1 MKTEKID
8 AGEES
13 AESLAQ
19 KVKEEMKKIKVE
31 SDREEEEEEEKM
43 ELSIKKIGRQ
53 KEFRRKK
60 EDEDS
65 SSGSGSDSSSGSD
78 SEVSTVVII
87 LTFYL
92 ESTKRMNENVSM
104 NNTIMAADVFQI
116 FVVVISHYGV
126 NIREALLTLTVFA
139 DGPVLWNRN
148 YFLCNGWEHYVPC
161 RCL

>member
-1 MKTEKID
+1 MFSRQTWGEEKGQIEDKVKTEKID

-31 SDREEEEEEEKM
+31 SDREEEEKEEQM

-65 SSGSGSDSSSGSD
+65 SSGSGSDNSSGSD
-78 SEVSTVVII
+78 SEVSS
-87 LTFYL
+87 YL
-92 ESTKRMNENVSM
+92 LACYLVPVPVCLEHINENVSM
-104 NNTIMAADVFQI
+104 NNNTIIVADLMEFRFQI
-116 FVVVISHYGV
+116 FVLVI
-126 NIREALLTLTVFA
+126 TV
-139 DGPVLWNRN
+139 
-148 YFLCNGWEHYVPC
+148 
-161 RCL
+161 